1 MNELEQKQLIEE
13 SADKAIK
20 KTFAILGVDIDDP
33 SEVEEFRQDLR
44 FSGRMRAAMD
54 KGMMAFTGAVA
65 VAIAAAM
72 WAAIVGRVSEGG

>member
-1 MNELEQKQLIEE
+1 MNEFQQKQLIEE

-54 KGMMAFTGAVA
+54 KGFMAVTSAVA
-65 VAIAAAM
+65 VAMVAAI
-72 WAAIVGRVSEGG
+72 WAAIIGRMDP